1 MSSLLPRGSVS
12 PPAGAPDYPLKLEPV
27 FVERVWGRE
36 DLSFL
41 YSSRPAEPRCVGEVW
56 LTGGQ
61 NRITNGPWAG
71 FTLEEAARQHP
82 PALLGS
88 AVARSRPAHGP
99 AFPLLVK
106 FLFTTDQ
113 LSVQVHP
120 SDAYAQEHERS
131 AGKTEMWHVL
141 RAEPGARLAIGFRN
155 DLAEGPRWERSELRK
170 AVESGAIEEMLDW
183 MEVRKGDSFFVPAG
197 TVHAIG
203 PGLVLCE
210 IQQNSDITYR
220 FYDYNRLGTDGRPRP
235 LHIEQALDVLE
246 WRTSG
251 GRTTPLESIDAL
263 TGAPSPGWV
272 TRLCL
277 AACSHFATEWLS
289 LGSPYHHQGRGKVEI
304 WIALEGEARFEAGRE
319 TVVCRRGEVVV
330 LPAAVSPVL
339 IQPTSPA
346 VFLRTF
352 PPDLDAD
359 VLAPLRAQGYS
370 EERLARVCFPS
381 QPVVR
386 SLNHL

>member
-1 MSSLLPRGSVS
+1 M
-12 PPAGAPDYPLKLEPV
+12 

-41 YSSRPAEPRCVGEVW
+41 YSSQPAESRRVGEVW
-56 LTGGQ
+56 LTGEQ

-71 FTLEEAARQHP
+71 RTLEEAARQHP
-82 PALLGS
+82 QSLLGS
-88 AVARSRPAHGP
+88 SVAGSRPAHGP

-106 FLFTTDQ
+106 FLFTTDK

-131 AGKTEMWHVL
+131 PGKTEMWHVL
-141 RAEPGARLAIGFRN
+141 RAEPGARLAVGFRG
-155 DLAEGPRWERSELRK
+155 DLAQGPRWEKSELRK
-170 AVESGAIEEMLDW
+170 AVESGAIEAMLDW
-183 MEVRKGDSFFVPAG
+183 MEVREGDSFFVPAG

-220 FYDYNRLGTDGRPRP
+220 FYDYNRPGTDGRPRP

-246 WRTSG
+246 WRTPG
-251 GRTTPLESIDAL
+251 GRTEPVEFASA
-263 TGAPSPGWV
+263 SPGC
-272 TRLCL
+272 LCL
-277 AACSHFATEWLS
+277 AACPYFATEKLALDS
-289 LGSPYHHQGRGKVEI
+289 LYHHQGRGEVEI
-304 WIALEGEARFEAGRE
+304 WIALEGEARFETGAE
-319 TVVCRRGEVVV
+319 MVACQRGEVVV
-330 LPAAVSPVL
+330 LPAAMNSISVQPVSP
-339 IQPTSPA
+339 T

-352 PPDLDAD
+352 PPDLDAE

-381 QPVVR
+381 QPAVR
-386 SLNHL
+386 KGKE